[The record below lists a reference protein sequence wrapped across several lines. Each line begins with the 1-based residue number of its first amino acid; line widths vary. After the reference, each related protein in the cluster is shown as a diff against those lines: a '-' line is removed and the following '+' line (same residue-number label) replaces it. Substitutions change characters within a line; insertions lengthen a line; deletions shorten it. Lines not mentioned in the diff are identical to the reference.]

1 MQKDTGV
8 TIVDMYLL
16 LCFSDLIFMTFM
28 QALDK
33 ISWYYIDLSW
43 NVPTFGKFSE
53 TFHCKVTI
61 HSCPEN
67 GATHDLLYVERPRQI
82 LCCNYN

>member
-8 TIVDMYLL
+8 TTFVDMYLL

-33 ISWYYIDLSW
+33 ISWYYIDLCW
-43 NVPTFGKFSE
+43 NVTTFGKFSE
-53 TFHCKVTI
+53 TFRVFL
-61 HSCPEN
+61 S
-67 GATHDLLYVERPRQI
+67 
-82 LCCNYN
+82 